1 MQIKPNPCA
10 RLLVEL
16 PTERYTV
23 LSAAGRAPR
32 IGDLVALDLGF
43 TAPDGRAMVLA
54 YFPAVGPE
62 TLYEAEVYETELE

>member
-16 PTERYTV
+16 PSERYTIP
-23 LSAAGRAPR
+23 SATGRAPR
-32 IGDLVALDLGF
+32 VGDVVELDQGF
-43 TAPDGRAMVLA
+43 TAPDGRPMGLV

-62 TLYEAEVYETELE
+62 AVYEAEVYETELE